1 LQNKWQ
7 EIWKERFKERI
18 IMDIKNETFNYNYSS
33 KQQEEIQ
40 RIREKYVPKEE
51 NKMEQLR
58 HLDESATKPGT
69 IVALAVGIIGT
80 LLLGVGMSC
89 SLVWAESYFIVG
101 IVIGVIGIA
110 VLVAAYPLY
119 MYITK
124 KQREKIAPE
133 ILKLTEELSQE

>member
-1 LQNKWQ
+1 
-7 EIWKERFKERI
+7 
-18 IMDIKNETFNYNYSS
+18 MDIKNETFNYNYSS
-33 KQQEEIQ
+33 KRQEEIQ

-69 IVALAVGIIGT
+69 IVALAVGIMGT

>member
-1 LQNKWQ
+1 
-7 EIWKERFKERI
+7 
-18 IMDIKNETFNYNYSS
+18 MDIKNETFNYNYSS

-69 IVALAVGIIGT
+69 IAALAVGIIGT
-80 LLLGVGMSC
+80 LLLGVGMCC
-89 SLVWAESYFIVG
+89 SLAWAESYFIVG

>member
-1 LQNKWQ
+1 
-7 EIWKERFKERI
+7 
-18 IMDIKNETFNYNYSS
+18 MDIKNETFNYNYSS

-69 IVALAVGIIGT
+69 IAALAVGIIGT

>member
-1 LQNKWQ
+1 
-7 EIWKERFKERI
+7 
-18 IMDIKNETFNYNYSS
+18 MDIKNETFNYNYSS

-69 IVALAVGIIGT
+69 IAALAVGIIGT
-80 LLLGVGMSC
+80 LLLGVGMCC

>member
-1 LQNKWQ
+1 
-7 EIWKERFKERI
+7 
-18 IMDIKNETFNYNYSS
+18 MDIKNETFNYNYSS

-40 RIREKYVPKEE
+40 RIMEKYVSKEE

-69 IVALAVGIIGT
+69 IAALAVGIIGT
-80 LLLGVGMSC
+80 LLLGLGMC
-89 SLVWAESYFIVG
+89 CTLVWADQYFIVG

-119 MYITK
+119 MHITK

-133 ILKLTEELSQE
+133 ILKLTEELSHE